1 MKLTKLI
8 VKNFKIIMRSRISSL
23 IIIFGPLL
31 IMLLAGFAFNNSAS
45 FDLNLGIYT
54 PQPSDLT
61 TNFTT
66 SLAKQFQI
74 FTYTNEQDCVED
86 VRNLKLHSCIVFS
99 PNFVISSGSN
109 NTISIHVDNSKVNI
123 VDLIQNAL
131 DQVIAVQSNQIG
143 ADLASVLIV
152 NINQASTQ
160 MDSWQNQSIAGL
172 LGSTKGIGAS
182 IDADKDKW
190 STLSLDYTPKDP
202 ILQNVTAYQLLV
214 SNSTGNL
221 LADANNAADI
231 GQQLITDVKSAN
243 GSSSDV
249 KSLADQAQIN
259 INNILVTT
267 SGDGNMSTS
276 SLVSL
281 QTSIDDLSSLVDEM
295 ASKIA
300 QTATLRT
307 DLLTRFDSYKTQ
319 LSTVDTQVGS
329 LSDLI
334 NTESTRLKNIKVK
347 DASTIISP
355 VHTEIVP
362 VVTSL
367 SKLNYIF
374 PSLMMLV
381 IMFVCVMLS
390 ATIVVIEKLSS
401 ARFRLFT
408 TPTSDIV
415 FITSNFLTT
424 LIVAVLQI
432 ILMLCIAAFVFHID
446 VFSNIANTA
455 AILFIGAIVF
465 TLLGMCLGYLFA
477 NEQTTILA
485 AISLGSAFILVSDLI
500 LPIESI
506 APGLRAVVSET
517 PFVLLTGL
525 LRRTILFG
533 ANIKE
538 LGADFYIVIIYCVSL
553 FAIIVIAHKLL
564 KVLYLVSNTKKAK
577 RKA

>member
-45 FDLNLGIYT
+45 FDLNLGVYA
-54 PQPSDLT
+54 PEPSALT
-61 TNFTT
+61 ANFTD
-66 SLAKQFQI
+66 SLSHQFKI
-74 FTYTNEQDCVED
+74 FTYTDELNCVED
-86 VRNLKLHSCIVFS
+86 VRNLKLHSCLVFS
-99 PNFVISSGSN
+99 PNFEIAAGNN
-109 NTISIHVDNSKVNI
+109 NTITIHVDNSKVNI

-131 DQVIAVQSNQIG
+131 DKVITVQSSQIG
-143 ADLASVLIV
+143 ADLAGVLII
-152 NINQASTQ
+152 NINQASSE
-160 MDSWQNQSIAGL
+160 MDAWQNQSITTILA
-172 LGSTKGIGAS
+172 SNKGIGAS
-182 IDADKDKW
+182 VDADKNKW
-190 STLSLDYTPKDP
+190 SSLILDYTPKDP
-202 ILQNVTAYQLLV
+202 VLTNIAAEQFAV
-214 SNSTGNL
+214 SNATAEV
-221 LADANNAADI
+221 LADAQSAADI
-231 GQQLITDVKSAN
+231 GQTLITSIKNSNTSISGINSLLNSAQTQVTN
-243 GSSSDV
+243 I
-249 KSLADQAQIN
+249 QNN
-259 INNILVTT
+259 INT
-267 SGDGNMSTS
+267 DGNASTDS
-276 SLVSL
+276 VAAL
-281 QTSIDDLSSLVDEM
+281 QSAVQNLSSLVNEM
-295 ASKIA
+295 ADKIA
-300 QTATLRT
+300 QADTLRA
-307 DLLTRFDSYKTQ
+307 DLLKRFDSYKTQ
-319 LSTVDTQVGS
+319 LATVETQ
-329 LSDLI
+329 LNALADQI
-334 NTESTRLKNIKVK
+334 KTESDKLKNIKVK
-347 DASTIISP
+347 DASTIASP
-355 VHTEIVP
+355 VKTQIAP
-362 VVTSL
+362 VVTSF

-415 FITSNFLTT
+415 FITSNFITT
-424 LIVAVLQI
+424 LLVAVVQI
-432 ILMLCIAAFVFHID
+432 ILMICIASFVFHID
-446 VFSNIANTA
+446 VFSNIANTS

-465 TLLGMCLGYLFA
+465 TLLGMCLGYVFA

-500 LPIESI
+500 LPLESI
-506 APGLRAVVSET
+506 STGLRNVVAET

-538 LGADFYIVIIYCVSL
+538 LGADFYIIVIYCVSL

-564 KVLYLVSNTKKAK
+564 KVLYLVSNTKKGR